1 VLDVRTSFGGGG
13 NFIDAGLVKSF
24 SAPYDHANWPEAID
38 LFEHVVALRA
48 GVVLHASPSRD
59 TAQVATVVKNLRV
72 AVADVY
78 SPIGYRAGFSN
89 RTGEWKLEALVA
101 GD

>member
-1 VLDVRTSFGGGG
+1 
-13 NFIDAGLVKSF
+13 
-24 SAPYDHANWPEAID
+24 
-38 LFEHVVALRA
+38 
-48 GVVLHASPSRD
+48 VLHASPSRD
-59 TAQVATVVKNLRV
+59 AAQVATVVKTSGGVEGWV
-72 AVADVY
+72 AAADVY